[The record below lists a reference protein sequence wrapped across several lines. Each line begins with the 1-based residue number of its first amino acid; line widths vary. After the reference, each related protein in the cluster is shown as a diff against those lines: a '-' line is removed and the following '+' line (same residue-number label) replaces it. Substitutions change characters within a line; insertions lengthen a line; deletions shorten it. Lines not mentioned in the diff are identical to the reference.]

1 MSEWIEDPFKAVIGG
16 TVIIAFAVT
25 ALTAGIS
32 LVGAIVGE
40 LPTGAVAGLGARL
53 LAGSYYGQTVQIWSA
68 LFAAAILAACL
79 VGLLGLI
86 ERMVLKRMGM
96 AQ

>member
-32 LVGAIVGE
+32 LVGAIV
-40 LPTGAVAGLGARL
+40 
-53 LAGSYYGQTVQIWSA
+53 
-68 LFAAAILAACL
+68 
-79 VGLLGLI
+79 
-86 ERMVLKRMGM
+86 
-96 AQ
+96 